1 MPPMR
6 SWNTVVRAVFSLL
19 VLLGFYA
26 LMAAWFVLL
35 AFGGG
40 LLLGSIDNVALFL
53 LAGLTLGLLVGVGVA
68 ALLRL
73 KAKPFVPKG
82 IPLLRDDAPGLWGTL
97 TELADTVGTRLPDQV
112 WITSVPNAT
121 VVERRRLLGLLPGR
135 RILLIGFPLLQG
147 LSYQQM
153 RAVLA
158 HEFGHYGHLDGH
170 LTALGYRGHVA
181 VARILER
188 FPRST
193 LNPLSWLFRGYARMF
208 ILTQRVASRRQ
219 EYHADKVMGR
229 IAGRAA
235 AQSALRTLPL
245 LGDEW
250 DRYLYSYVEAG
261 LTVGLAPDDIF
272 GGFAEMLDARRERF
286 VTADVRFRPPS
297 YWDTHPPTP
306 DRLWALEAMPEVSDV
321 DDRTALAMVADA
333 ALLATR
339 LEAAVFDFGDHRR
352 VPWDTYL
359 LEATLALLRESADKA
374 YRSIA
379 RSAGQERGSLEMLL
393 ALCDGGD
400 EQVVAVIED
409 EVMSAVLLAAYEA
422 GSLRYTHRWDGVS
435 EFQRP
440 DGSTVDGYEF
450 VDDLLEATPE
460 GADRARA
467 MLTGLGI
474 DPAAATGS
482 SRRLSPRGSAITGA
496 LAHVKV
502 DDRLGY
508 LFVTAL
514 GLLFV
519 LCTTKNNDSGKTA
532 LLQLMESSP
541 TALAARE
548 GSLWLPYEEFA
559 RVEKHRNVPIKAT
572 LTLHGGTA
580 HKIAAVYTGY
590 SHRDSHTT
598 ILDVLTRHA

>member
-1 MPPMR
+1 MR
-6 SWNTVVRAVFSLL
+6 PWNTVVRAAFSLL

-26 LMAAWFVLL
+26 LITGCFVLV

-40 LLLGSIDNVALFL
+40 LLLGAIDNVALFL
-53 LAGLTLGLLVGVGVA
+53 LAGLTLGLLLGACVA
-68 ALLRL
+68 ALLQL

-112 WITSVPNAT
+112 WIIAVPNAA

-135 RILLIGFPLLQG
+135 RILLVGFPLLQG

-158 HEFGHYGHLDGH
+158 HEFGHYGRLDGR
-170 LTALGYRGHVA
+170 LTALGYQGHVA
-181 VARILER
+181 VARMLER

-193 LNPLSWLFRGYARMF
+193 LNPLSWLFLGYARMF
-208 ILTQRVASRRQ
+208 ILTQRLASRRQ

-235 AQSALRTLPL
+235 AQSALRALPL
-245 LGDEW
+245 LGDDW
-250 DRYLYSYVEAG
+250 DRYLHAYVNAG
-261 LTVGLAPDDIF
+261 LVVGLAPDNIF
-272 GGFAEMLDARRERF
+272 GGFAEMLDARREWF
-286 VTADVRFRPPS
+286 VTADVPFRPLS
-297 YWDTHPPTP
+297 HWDTHPPTL
-306 DRLWALEAMPEVSDV
+306 DRLWALEATPEVSDV

-339 LEAAVFDFGDHRR
+339 LEVAVFDFGDRRR
-352 VPWDTYL
+352 VPWDTYP
-359 LEATLALLRESADKA
+359 LETALALLRESADKA

-379 RSAGQERGSLEMLL
+379 RSAGQEQGSLELLL
-393 ALCDGGD
+393 ALCAGGD
-400 EQVVAVIED
+400 EQAVAVIED
-409 EVMSAVLLAAYEA
+409 EVVSAVLLAAYEA
-422 GSLRYTHRWDGVS
+422 GSLRYTHRWDEVS
-435 EFQRP
+435 EFQRQ
-440 DGSTVDGYEF
+440 DGSTVDGYEL
-450 VDDLLEATPE
+450 VDDLIEATPE

-467 MLTGLGI
+467 TLTGLGI
-474 DPAAATGS
+474 DLAAAAGS
-482 SRRLSPRGSAITGA
+482 SRRLSPRGSTIMGA
-496 LAHVKV
+496 LAHVKI

-508 LFVTAL
+508 LFVTDL

-519 LCTTKNNDSGKTA
+519 HCTAKSNDNGKVA
-532 LLQLMESSP
+532 LLQLMENP
-541 TALAARE
+541 PAALAARG

-572 LTLHGGTA
+572 LTLHGGA
-580 HKIAAVYTGY
+580 VHKIAAVYSGY

-598 ILDVLTRHA
+598 ILDVMTRHAY

>member
-1 MPPMR
+1 MR
-6 SWNTVVRAVFSLL
+6 PWNTVVRAAFSLL

-26 LMAAWFVLL
+26 LITGCFVLV

-40 LLLGSIDNVALFL
+40 LLLGAIDNVALFL
-53 LAGLTLGLLVGVGVA
+53 LAGLTLGLLLGACVA
-68 ALLRL
+68 ALLQL

-112 WITSVPNAT
+112 WIIAVPNAA

-135 RILLIGFPLLQG
+135 RILLVGFPLLQG

-158 HEFGHYGHLDGH
+158 HEFGHYGRLDGR
-170 LTALGYRGHVA
+170 LTALGYQGHVA
-181 VARILER
+181 VARMLER

-193 LNPLSWLFRGYARMF
+193 LNPLSWLFLGYARMF
-208 ILTQRVASRRQ
+208 ILTQRLASRRQ

-235 AQSALRTLPL
+235 AQSALRALPL
-245 LGDEW
+245 LGDDW
-250 DRYLYSYVEAG
+250 DRYLHAYVNAG
-261 LTVGLAPDDIF
+261 LVVGLAPDNIF
-272 GGFAEMLDARRERF
+272 GGFAEMLDARREWF
-286 VTADVRFRPPS
+286 VTADVPFRPLS
-297 YWDTHPPTP
+297 HWDTHPPTL
-306 DRLWALEAMPEVSDV
+306 DRLWALEATPEVSDV

-339 LEAAVFDFGDHRR
+339 LEVAVFDFGDRRR
-352 VPWDTYL
+352 VPWDTYP
-359 LEATLALLRESADKA
+359 LETALALLRESADKA

-379 RSAGQERGSLEMLL
+379 RSAGQEQGSLELLL
-393 ALCDGGD
+393 ALCAGGD
-400 EQVVAVIED
+400 EQAVAVIED
-409 EVMSAVLLAAYEA
+409 EVVSAVLLAAYEA
-422 GSLRYTHRWDGVS
+422 GSLRYTHRWDEVS
-435 EFQRP
+435 EFQRQ
-440 DGSTVDGYEF
+440 DGSTVDGYEL
-450 VDDLLEATPE
+450 VDDLIEATPE

-467 MLTGLGI
+467 TLTGLGI
-474 DPAAATGS
+474 DLAAAAGS
-482 SRRLSPRGSAITGA
+482 SRRLSPRGSTIMGA
-496 LAHVKV
+496 LAHVKI

-508 LFVTAL
+508 LFVTDL

-519 LCTTKNNDSGKTA
+519 HCTAKSNDNGKVA
-532 LLQLMESSP
+532 LLQLMENSP
-541 TALAARE
+541 AALAARG

-572 LTLHGGTA
+572 LTLHGGA
-580 HKIAAVYTGY
+580 VHKIAAVYSGY

-598 ILDVLTRHA
+598 ILDVMTRHAY

>member
-1 MPPMR
+1 MR

-26 LMAAWFVLL
+26 LMAVWFVLL

-40 LLLGSIDNVALFL
+40 LLLGAIDNVLLFL
-53 LAGLTLGLLVGVGVA
+53 LAGLTLGLLLGVGVA
-68 ALLRL
+68 AMLQL

-82 IPLLRDDAPGLWGTL
+82 IALLRDDAPGLWGTL

-112 WITSVPNAT
+112 WITAVPNAA

-170 LTALGYRGHVA
+170 LTALGYQGHVA
-181 VARILER
+181 VARMLER

-208 ILTQRVASRRQ
+208 ILTQRVASRRK

-235 AQSALRTLPL
+235 AQSALRALPL
-245 LGDEW
+245 LGGDW
-250 DRYLYSYVEAG
+250 DRYLNVYVKAG
-261 LTVGLAPDDIF
+261 LPVGLAPDSIF
-272 GGFAEMLDARRERF
+272 GGFAEMLDARREWF
-286 VTADVRFRPPS
+286 VTADVPFRLPS
-297 YWDTHPPTP
+297 HWDTHPPTP

-321 DDRTALAMVADA
+321 DDRTALAMVPDA
-333 ALLATR
+333 ALATR
-339 LEAAVFDFGDHRR
+339 IEAAVFDFGDRRR
-352 VPWDTYL
+352 VPWDTYP
-359 LEATLALLRESADKA
+359 LETTLALLRESADKA

-379 RSAGQERGSLEMLL
+379 RSAGQEQGSLEMLL

-422 GSLRYTHRWDGVS
+422 GSLRYTHRWDEVP
-435 EFQRP
+435 EFQRQ

-450 VDDLLEATPE
+450 VDQLLEATPE
-460 GADRARA
+460 GAARARA
-467 MLTGLGI
+467 TLTGLGI
-474 DPAAATGS
+474 DPAAAGS
-482 SRRLSPRGSAITGA
+482 GRRLSPRGSTIMGA

-508 LFVTAL
+508 LFVTDL

-519 LCTTKNNDSGKTA
+519 LCTTKSNDNGKVA
-532 LLQLMESSP
+532 LLQLMENSP
-541 TALAARE
+541 TALAARG

-559 RVEKHRNVPIKAT
+559 RVEKHRSVPIKAT
-572 LTLHGGTA
+572 LTLYGGA
-580 HKIAAVYTGY
+580 EHKIAAVYSGY

-598 ILDVLTRHA
+598 IQDMLTRHA